1 MPYVIVADTAVAMEI
16 TSKELEM
23 IMAQREKEARIA
35 KRDAYIA
42 EINSLIE
49 RMNADGF
56 TLGNK
61 GAKSW
66 KLHSAQ
72 PWGDTANS
80 WIEIK

>member
-35 KRDAYIA
+35 KRDAYVA
-42 EINSLIE
+42 EINNLIE

-56 TLGNK
+56 TLANK
-61 GAKSW
+61 EAKSW
-66 KLHSAQ
+66 KLRSAQ
-72 PWGDTANS
+72 PWGDNANS